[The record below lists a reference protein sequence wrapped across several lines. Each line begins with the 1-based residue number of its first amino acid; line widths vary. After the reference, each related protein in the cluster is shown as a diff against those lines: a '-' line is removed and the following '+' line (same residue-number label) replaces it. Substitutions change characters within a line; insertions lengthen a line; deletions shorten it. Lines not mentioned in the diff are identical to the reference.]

1 VRGGRERA
9 IYWRQ
14 VFQTFVT
21 AASRFTPYAL
31 RGIVLAV
38 IAGCAIPQVPSRTV
52 YEDPVNFVRLEID
65 ANVLPEWPPGHFNH
79 PAQFSHDQMRR
90 LLMGLTVQEHR
101 AAVQRW
107 LGDDSRRLPMFRD
120 AEISTLV
127 PQLVEAL
134 RMAHDNERV
143 TYYLSQPQT
152 SVKRIITSGGL
163 YVKGTELHFILG
175 NWQTVYGIPAYGMIY
190 DRRYPMNP
198 IVSKG
203 FDLFFDLDEAMVGQR
218 TSLWDSLLANT
229 KDELVIDLAK
239 VFPGHNLNIFSRTVE
254 RRNPAF

>member
-1 VRGGRERA
+1 MFVR
-9 IYWRQ
+9 
-14 VFQTFVT
+14 
-21 AASRFTPYAL
+21 SLRFTLHATRATLLGAL
-31 RGIVLAV
+31 

-254 RRNPAF
+254 RRHPAF